1 MANRFREKLA
11 EKRSKKGYKEIAS
24 KNRLLQLLGEI
35 PDHRKGQGK
44 LHKLEH
50 KIGRAH
56 V

>member
-11 EKRSKKGYKEIAS
+11 DKRSKKGYDEVAKEN
-24 KNRLLQLLGEI
+24 KLLQLLAQI

-44 LHKLEH
+44 LHRL
-50 KIGRAH
+50 